1 MIKCLVTDHRLSLL
15 TVAITNWLR
24 IVDNLPH
31 LLLLLVRQV
40 NVPGSPILF
49 QSLRLR
55 RTGDRDHALR
65 GNPRD
70 GNLRS
75 RAALALGQFLDLRHD
90 GLILVEVLALKFGYC
105 NMLVCCSS

>member
-1 MIKCLVTDHRLSLL
+1 MIKCLVTDHRLSFL

-24 IVDNLPH
+24 IVHNLPH

-40 NVPGSPILF
+40 NVSGSPILF

-55 RTGDRDHALR
+55 RAGDRDHVLC
-65 GNPRD
+65 GNPSN

-75 RAALALGQFLDLRHD
+75 RAALALRKFLDLRHD
-90 GLILVEVLALKFGYC
+90 GFILVEVLALEFGYC